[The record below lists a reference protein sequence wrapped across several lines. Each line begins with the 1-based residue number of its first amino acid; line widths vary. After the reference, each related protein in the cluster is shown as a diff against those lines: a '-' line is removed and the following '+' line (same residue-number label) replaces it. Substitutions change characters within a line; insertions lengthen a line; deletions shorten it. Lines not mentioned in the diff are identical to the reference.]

1 MTAQP
6 IILLTLAIGE
16 DYRKTLAP
24 ALASKKAYAEKRGYT
39 YLLGQEEWWDRERP
53 TAWSKI
59 PFLLDTL
66 EKSPEGCLVFLSDA
80 DVLITNPDLR
90 LEDVV
95 VSLLPEGK
103 DMLIAID
110 ACGHINS
117 GNILLR
123 NTAWTRDYFRRVYQQ
138 TDLLYHIWWEN
149 AAMIK
154 LLEQNPTDLAK
165 TQVTGQH
172 KKFNAYL
179 MGLPGQSLWT
189 PGDLLVHF
197 AGGWRA
203 PVLRQLQ
210 SDILAGKVPRLG
222 QTGEISY
229 I

>member
-1 MTAQP
+1 MIT
-6 IILLTLAIGE
+6 ILTLAIGE

-24 ALASKKAYAEKRGYT
+24 ALASKKAYAEKHGYT
-39 YLLGQEEWWDRERP
+39 YILGQEEWWDRDRP

-59 PFLLDTL
+59 PFLLDQL
-66 EKSPEGCLVFLSDA
+66 EKSPEGAFFFLSDA
-80 DVLITNPDLR
+80 DVLITNPDIR
-90 LEDVV
+90 LEDAVLQD
-95 VSLLPEGK
+95 LLDGK
-103 DMLIAID
+103 DMLITID

-123 NTAWTRDYFRRVYQQ
+123 NTAWTRDYFKRVYQQ

-165 TQVTGQH
+165 TQLTGRH
-172 KKFNAYL
+172 EKFNAYL
-179 MGLPGQSLWT
+179 MGLPGQPLWT
-189 PGDLLVHF
+189 PRELLVHF

-203 PVLRQLQ
+203 PILKQLQ
-210 SDILAGKVPRLG
+210 SDILAGKIPRLSLG
-222 QTGEISY
+222 GEITY